1 MSTPTQKPKDLFLLE
16 GISHLCFNKDYT
28 QAALSKKDNIIY
40 IYSVKDLL
48 KTDTWKLLHK
58 LESHYQYI
66 SGLDWCP
73 ETNRILSCSYDKTSF
88 VWDLIDGKW
97 VPSNVVWTTKLGYLC
112 CKWNKRGDKFC
123 EGTSARHLLIGY
135 YNKKTNWW
143 MCKAIKVPKK
153 KDENA
158 QEETKKESKK
168 EKEETKKES
177 KKEKEETQNPHKSS
191 VVACEIDPSSLYVIS
206 GSTDLRVYVS
216 SCYIPKIDDQ
226 FLTEEQKAA
235 TVPFGQVIYEFK
247 ENSWINSVTWLPS
260 GDRGVVAGQDAVILV
275 LNPKEE
281 KDKQTE
287 IIKCKHSPATM
298 IIPKDDNSFYAICYD
313 RNIIEYEKKEDTWEI
328 KKTITAKKEG
338 TDNKAK
344 TTIGGSVSAA
354 LQKFQKMGEIKKE
367 NLAVTTK
374 QASHLHK
381 SVISSC
387 NIKGNEM
394 ITTDLSGFVKYWKL

>member
-1 MSTPTQKPKDLFLLE
+1 MSTANQKPKDLFLLE
-16 GISHLCFNKDYT
+16 GISVLCFNKDFT
-28 QAALSKKDNIIY
+28 QVALSKKDNIIY
-40 IYSVKDLL
+40 IYSIKDLL
-48 KTDTWKLLHK
+48 KTDTWKLIHT

-73 ETNRILSCSYDKTSF
+73 ETNRILSCSYDKTTF
-88 VWDLIDGKW
+88 VWDLTDKKW

-123 EGTSARHLLIGY
+123 EGTSAKHLLIGY

-153 KDENA
+153 KDDGA
-158 QEETKKESKK
+158 EETKN
-168 EKEETKKES
+168 

-191 VVACEIDPSSLYVIS
+191 VVACEIDPTSMFVLS

-216 SCYIPKIDDQ
+216 SCYIPKIDDP
-226 FLTEEQKAA
+226 FLSEEQKAA
-235 TVPFGQVIYEFK
+235 APSFGQVIYEFK
-247 ENSWINSVTWLPS
+247 ENSWINSLTWLPS

-298 IIPKDDNSFYAICYD
+298 IIPKNDTSFYAICYD
-313 RNIIEYEKKEDTWEI
+313 RNIIEYEKKDDTWEI

-338 TDNKAK
+338 ADNKAK
-344 TTIGGSVSAA
+344 TSIGGSVSMA

-381 SVISSC
+381 SIISSC
-387 NIKGNEM
+387 NIKGQDM

>member
-1 MSTPTQKPKDLFLLE
+1 MTTPANQKPKDLFLLE
-16 GISHLCFNKDYT
+16 GISVLCFNKDFT
-28 QAALSKKDNIIY
+28 EVALSKKDNKIY
-40 IYSVKDLL
+40 IYSIKDLH
-48 KTDTWKLLHK
+48 KTDTWKLIHT

-73 ETNRILSCSYDKTSF
+73 ETNRILSCSYDKTTF
-88 VWDLIDGKW
+88 VWDFTELKDEKKW

-123 EGTSARHLLIGY
+123 EGTSAKHLLIGY

-153 KDENA
+153 IDENA
-158 QEETKKESKK
+158 EKTKETKN
-168 EKEETKKES
+168 

-191 VVACEIDPSSLYVIS
+191 VVACEIDPSSLFVLS

-235 TVPFGQVIYEFK
+235 AVPFGQVIYEFK
-247 ENSWINSVTWLPS
+247 ENSWINSLTWLPS
-260 GDRGVVAGQDAVILV
+260 GERGVVAGQDAVILV

-281 KDKQTE
+281 KEKQTE
-287 IIKCKHSPATM
+287 IIRCKHSPATM
-298 IIPKDDNSFYAICYD
+298 IIPKSDTSFYAVCYD
-313 RNIIEYEKKEDTWEI
+313 RNILEYEKKDDTWEI
-328 KKTITAKKEG
+328 KKTITTKKEG
-338 TDNKAK
+338 ADNKAK
-344 TTIGGSVSAA
+344 TQLGGSVTVA
-354 LQKFQKMGEIKKE
+354 LLKFQRMGDIKKE
-367 NLAVTTK
+367 NLAVATK

-381 SVISSC
+381 SIISSC
-387 NIKGNEM
+387 NIIGKDM
-394 ITTDLSGFVKYWKL
+394 ITTDVSGFVKYWKL

>member
-1 MSTPTQKPKDLFLLE
+1 MSTANQKPKDLFLLE
-16 GISHLCFNKDYT
+16 GISVLCFNKDFT
-28 QAALSKKDNIIY
+28 QVALSKKDNIIY
-40 IYSVKDLL
+40 IYSIKDLL
-48 KTDTWKLLHK
+48 KTDTWKLIHT

-73 ETNRILSCSYDKTSF
+73 ETNRILSCSYDKTTF
-88 VWDLIDGKW
+88 VWDLTDKKW

-123 EGTSARHLLIGY
+123 EGTSAKHLLIGY

-153 KDENA
+153 KDDGA
-158 QEETKKESKK
+158 EETKN
-168 EKEETKKES
+168 

-191 VVACEIDPSSLYVIS
+191 VVACEIDPTSMFVLS

-216 SCYIPKIDDQ
+216 SCYIPKIDDP
-226 FLTEEQKAA
+226 FLSEEQKAVA
-235 TVPFGQVIYEFK
+235 PSFGQVIYEFK
-247 ENSWINSVTWLPS
+247 ENSWINSLTWLPS

-298 IIPKDDNSFYAICYD
+298 IIPKNDTSFYAICYD
-313 RNIIEYEKKEDTWEI
+313 RNIIEYEKKDDTWEI

-338 TDNKAK
+338 ADNKAK
-344 TTIGGSVSAA
+344 TSIGGSVSMA

-381 SVISSC
+381 SIISSC
-387 NIKGNEM
+387 NIKGQDM

>member
-1 MSTPTQKPKDLFLLE
+1 M
-16 GISHLCFNKDYT
+16 
-28 QAALSKKDNIIY
+28 
-40 IYSVKDLL
+40 
-48 KTDTWKLLHK
+48 
-58 LESHYQYI
+58 
-66 SGLDWCP
+66 
-73 ETNRILSCSYDKTSF
+73 
-88 VWDLIDGKW
+88 
-97 VPSNVVWTTKLGYLC
+97 
-112 CKWNKRGDKFC
+112 
-123 EGTSARHLLIGY
+123 
-135 YNKKTNWW
+135 
-143 MCKAIKVPKK
+143 
-153 KDENA
+153 
-158 QEETKKESKK
+158 
-168 EKEETKKES
+168 
-177 KKEKEETQNPHKSS
+177 
-191 VVACEIDPSSLYVIS
+191 VACEIDPSSLYVIS

-216 SCYIPKIDDQ
+216 SCYLPKIDDQ
-226 FLTEEQKAA
+226 FLTEEQKKA

>member
-1 MSTPTQKPKDLFLLE
+1 MSTPNQKPKDLFLLE
-16 GISHLCFNKDYT
+16 GISVLCFNKDFT
-28 QAALSKKDNIIY
+28 QVALSKKDNIIY
-40 IYSVKDLL
+40 IYSIKDLL

-73 ETNRILSCSYDKTSF
+73 ETNRILSCSYDKTTF
-88 VWDLIDGKW
+88 VWDLTDEKW

-123 EGTSARHLLIGY
+123 EGTSAKHLLIGY

-153 KDENA
+153 KEEGA
-158 QEETKKESKK
+158 EETKNKK
-168 EKEETKKES
+168 Q
-177 KKEKEETQNPHKSS
+177 KEETQNPHKSS
-191 VVACEIDPSSLYVIS
+191 VVTCEIDPTSMFVLS

-216 SCYIPKIDDQ
+216 SCYIPKIDDP
-226 FLTEEQKAA
+226 FLSEEQKKAA
-235 TVPFGQVIYEFK
+235 LPFGQVIYEFK

-281 KDKQTE
+281 TDKQTE

-298 IIPKDDNSFYAICYD
+298 IIPKNDTSFYAICYD
-313 RNIIEYEKKEDTWEI
+313 RNIIEYEKKDDTWEI
-328 KKTITAKKEG
+328 KKTITAKKEVA
-338 TDNKAK
+338 DNKAK
-344 TTIGGSVSAA
+344 TSIGGSVSMA

-381 SVISSC
+381 SIISSC
-387 NIKGNEM
+387 NIKGQDM